1 MFLFAVLLNDFTFSD
16 SARKNKNKVDVFRSV
31 PENTLSRE

>member
-1 MFLFAVLLNDFTFSD
+1 MFLFSVLLNDFTFSG
-16 SARKNKNKVDVFRSV
+16 SAGNKNKVDVFRSA